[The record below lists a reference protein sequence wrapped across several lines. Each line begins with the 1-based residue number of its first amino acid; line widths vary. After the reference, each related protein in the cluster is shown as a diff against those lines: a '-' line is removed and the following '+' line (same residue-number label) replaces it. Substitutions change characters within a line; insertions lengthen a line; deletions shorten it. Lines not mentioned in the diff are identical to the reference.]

1 MDKNN
6 ELAKVLA
13 YTIRALPNNTISPQM
28 REVLLDKI
36 DKIMGGRDGKDNQT
50 A

>member
-1 MDKNN
+1 MDTNK

-13 YTIRALPNNTISPQM
+13 YTLRALPNGTISPQM

-36 DKIMGGRDGKDNQT
+36 EKIIGEQDGKSH
-50 A
+50 

>member
-13 YTIRALPNNTISPQM
+13 YTLRALPNGTISPQM

-36 DKIMGGRDGKDNQT
+36 EKVIGAEDGKDNQ
-50 A
+50 